1 MTNTRR
7 VFLRGISGAAG
18 AVAYLRSAAATPQ
31 RLRELLA
38 VAPERESF
46 WNLVASQFPLRA
58 GKIPMNAANL
68 CPSPRSVAERVAE
81 LTRDEDSDVSPGNRS
96 KFAVHLTE
104 SRKKVAEQLRV
115 SPDEIALVRNT
126 SEANTMINNGV
137 PLAAGDEVVLWEQN
151 HPCNNDA
158 WEVRAARHGFTIKR
172 VAVPADARSTG
183 DIVKLFEA
191 ALTPKTKV
199 LSITYISNTTGYRLP
214 AKELCALG
222 RQRGIHCHVDGAQ
235 VWGYLDLNLRDL
247 GCDSFGA
254 SAHKWFMGPKE
265 VGVLYVRQERIPQ
278 IWPGVISAGWNPSAL
293 KSDVASRKFE
303 NLGQRDDAALSAVGT
318 AVDFHRVLGFPN
330 VQARTTE
337 LAQMLK
343 DGLAKIDRMQLI
355 TPMEAERSGG
365 VVISRVKGFDREK
378 MGAFTKDLY
387 ERHGIGGAATGGLRL
402 CPHVYNTPADVE
414 AAIRGVKAL
423 LA

>member
-46 WNLVASQFPLRA
+46 WNLVASQFPLRS
-58 GKIPMNAANL
+58 GKIPFNAANL

-81 LTRDEDSDVSPGNRS
+81 LTRDEDSDVSPGNRT

-104 SRKKVAEQLRV
+104 SRKKVADQLRV
-115 SPDEIALVRNT
+115 SADEIALVRNT

-158 WEVRAARHGFTIKR
+158 WDVRAARHGFTVKR
-172 VAVPADARSTG
+172 VAVPADARNAG
-183 DIVKLFEA
+183 EIVKLFEA

-199 LSITYISNTTGYRLP
+199 LSITYISNTTGFRLP
-214 AKELCALG
+214 AKELCALAH
-222 RQRGIHCHVDGAQ
+222 QRGIHCHVDGAQ
-235 VWGYLDLNLRDL
+235 VWGFLNLNLKDI

-265 VGVLYVRQERIPQ
+265 VGVLYVRRERIAH
-278 IWPGVISAGWNPSAL
+278 IWPNIVSVGWNQDAF
-293 KSDVASRKFE
+293 DATVASK
-303 NLGQRDDAALSAVGT
+303 
-318 AVDFHRVLGFPN
+318 
-330 VQARTTE
+330 
-337 LAQMLK
+337 
-343 DGLAKIDRMQLI
+343 
-355 TPMEAERSGG
+355 
-365 VVISRVKGFDREK
+365 
-378 MGAFTKDLY
+378 
-387 ERHGIGGAATGGLRL
+387 
-402 CPHVYNTPADVE
+402 
-414 AAIRGVKAL
+414 
-423 LA
+423 